1 MIKKIIFALDYE
13 SIILISN
20 NILKF
25 IYWFEEII
33 VD

>member
-1 MIKKIIFALDYE
+1 MRKMIKKIIFALDYE

-25 IYWFEEII
+25 IF
-33 VD
+33 